1 MPPGRWP
8 MSRRPAHP
16 YRASEGGD
24 EGKAGEGDG
33 IMLVA
38 DVGRL
43 GSPEVLTAREVHD
56 PGAGPG
62 RVVVRTSAADVLSA
76 DAMTRSG
83 PGVH

>member
-8 MSRRPAHP
+8 MSGRPAHS

-33 IMLVA
+33 IVRVA
-38 DVGRL
+38 EVGRFA
-43 GSPEVLTAREVHD
+43 GPEVLTAREGHD
-56 PGAGPG
+56 PAAGLG
-62 RVVVRTSAADVLSA
+62 QVVVRTSAADVLSA
-76 DAMTRSG
+76 GAMIRSG